1 MFTIA
6 QTWHLCV
13 LCTESI
19 EKDEI
24 YYETGAVVKYKYHE
38 HCYHSHSD

>member
-13 LCTESI
+13 LYTESI
-19 EKDEI
+19 EKDKI
-24 YYETGAVVKYKYHE
+24 YYETGVVVKYKYHE
-38 HCYHSHSD
+38 HCYHTHSD